1 MKPIFAPWRMAYLGQ
16 GAVVGC
22 IFCDFPAQ
30 GVSDRTLVV
39 LVGRQAFVMLNR
51 FPYTSGHLM
60 VVPFRHVATP
70 VDLLPEDWAEM
81 GELVQRSIRA
91 LESTYHPQGF
101 NVGINVGRAAGAG
114 IEDHCH
120 MHVVPRWSGDNN
132 FVPVLAETRVIPEAL
147 EVTHLRLVEAFV
159 KQDAGEEVRR

>member
-1 MKPIFAPWRMAYLGQ
+1 M
-16 GAVVGC
+16 GC

-70 VDLLPEDWAEM
+70 VDLLPEEWAEM